1 MKLFITSI
9 GLSLGAVA
17 FAGSTARISKQEYVD
32 QWKAVAIEQ
41 MSKHNIPAS
50 ITLAQAILESGSG
63 NSMLA
68 RKANNHFGIKCHG
81 WKGKKVYKDDDRKGE
96 CFRVYKSA
104 QQSYDDHSEFLNRY
118 DRYAFLFD
126 YDVTDYKSWAKGL
139 KKAGYATNPKYPK
152 LLIDLIEDLDL
163 AQYDQLSVP
172 LIEPA
177 PELIVEQE
185 SAKEDK
191 KESVVVAE
199 VITIQSNRHDVR
211 THNSHKV
218 KYVVVK
224 KGDTFYRIAQEFGL
238 TLRQLYRYNDFG
250 KEKDVLIEGDIVYI
264 QPKKRANIFKREE
277 ITADKDMSINELSQK
292 YAMNAKSI
300 LRLNKLEN
308 EEDIVHKDERV
319 TLR

>member
-17 FAGSTARISKQEYVD
+17 FAGSTAKISKQEYVD
-32 QWKAVAIEQ
+32 QWKAIAIEQ

-81 WKGKKVYKDDDRKGE
+81 WKGKKIYKDDDRKGE

-163 AQYDQLSVP
+163 AQYDQMSVP

-191 KESVVVAE
+191 NESVVVAE
-199 VITIQSNRHDVR
+199 VITIQSNSHDVR
-211 THNSHKV
+211 THNSHNV
-218 KYVVVK
+218 KYIVAK

-250 KEKDVLIEGDIVYI
+250 REKDVLIEGDVVYI

-300 LRLNKLEN
+300 LRLNKMEN
-308 EEDIVHKDERV
+308 EEDIVHKGERV